1 MATRRCLSAGDVAD
15 YFMNCDDSS
24 EIESNDSDEEDEPR
38 RVNDDLEG
46 KIWAICS
53 VLEL

>member
-24 EIESNDSDEEDEPR
+24 EIESNGSDEDEAG

-46 KIWAICS
+46 KIWDTCND
-53 VLEL
+53 VLY